1 MWHVHVTVMW
11 HGLAIPHHHVT
22 NCFLIGSSL
31 ISLEKP
37 VDIEIVPT
45 SWFLIGQL
53 ETEQVHFWCYEFFK
67 IHLNFNIFIKN
78 KPFHEKSLN
87 EKLWKILWV
96 TQTEQSGRQDSN
108 SSRIKVHPYA
118 TIHILFRS
126 TRRFNRKNLVQNGR
140 TKSEWRRKWMVANL
154 RKVETVHFQSGLKIQ
169 SPHNKMNVHAFK
181 NARKRMS
188 KFHAHANFG

>member
-37 VDIEIVPT
+37 VDIEIGPT

-53 ETEQVHFWCYEFFK
+53 EIEQVHFWCSEFFK

-78 KPFHEKSLN
+78 KPFQEKSLN
-87 EKLWKILWV
+87 ETLWKILWV

-126 TRRFNRKNLVQNGR
+126 SYFSNRKNSVQLENGR
-140 TKSEWRRKWMVANL
+140 SW
-154 RKVETVHFQSGLKIQ
+154 S
-169 SPHNKMNVHAFK
+169 
-181 NARKRMS
+181 S
-188 KFHAHANFG
+188 K

>member
-53 ETEQVHFWCYEFFK
+53 ETEQVHFWCSEFKK
-67 IHLNFNIFIKN
+67 IFSRISRFSSKINLFQ
-78 KPFHEKSLN
+78 EKSLI
-87 EKLWKILWV
+87 ETLWKILWV

-169 SPHNKMNVHAFK
+169 SPHN
-181 NARKRMS
+181 
-188 KFHAHANFG
+188 